1 MAAQSIDERCGPG
14 RPDRIL
20 WRRLGAAGIVPA
32 IVPAVFGILPLS
44 TGYQILGLLHIL
56 AAICAFGPLFLYPKL
71 QRSGETQAM
80 AWIHMRFV
88 FPALV
93 LLWVLGMG
101 MAGVESYDM
110 ANTPWMTASIVVW
123 LVTLA
128 VSWFLIRPAITDT
141 SDSARGKL
149 AAGVGITHLLLL
161 VALWMMI
168 FQPGD
173 TVFKL

>member
-1 MAAQSIDERCGPG
+1 MLA
-14 RPDRIL
+14 
-20 WRRLGAAGIVPA
+20 
-32 IVPAVFGILPLS
+32 ILPLS

-56 AAICAFGPLFLYPKL
+56 SAIAAFGPLFLYSRL

-93 LLWVLGMG
+93 ALWVLGMG
-101 MAGVESYDM
+101 MAGVGEFDM
-110 ANTPWMTASIVVW
+110 ANTPWMTISIVIW

-128 VSWFLIRPAITDT
+128 VSWFLIRPAIVDT
-141 SDSARGKL
+141 GSSAKAKL
-149 AAGVGITHLLLL
+149 SAGVGVTHILLL
-161 VALWMMI
+161 VALWLMI

-173 TVFKL
+173 TVFNL